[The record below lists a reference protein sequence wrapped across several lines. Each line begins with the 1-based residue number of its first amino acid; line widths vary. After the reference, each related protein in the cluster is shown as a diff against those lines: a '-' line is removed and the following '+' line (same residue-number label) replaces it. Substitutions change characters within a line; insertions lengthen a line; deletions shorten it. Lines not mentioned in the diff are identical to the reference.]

1 VEYPPE
7 INTTKHKLIPDHMN
21 KFSDKTVIAFIV
33 AFFVFV
39 LVVILLMRDQEIAIR
54 TDLEKKEIELKVGK

>member
-1 VEYPPE
+1 
-7 INTTKHKLIPDHMN
+7 MN

-39 LVVILLMRDQEIAIR
+39 LAVILLMRDQEIAIR